1 MEYIDKYGSAT
12 IADLYELLDKK
23 SEYTDNDYGW
33 KDLSTASQRRVREGY
48 LLELTRPIFI
58 K

>member
-12 IADLYELLDKK
+12 IADLYELLGKK

-33 KDLSTASQRRVREGY
+33 KDLSTSSQRRVREDY
-48 LLELTRPIFI
+48 LLELPRPICL